1 MAPRTRYAMVVTS
14 AVVGAGVV
22 AFGAGSALPQQV
34 PTDGATTALD
44 KVSTTAA
51 GAETQAAED
60 LAANQARSASVA
72 RASRSQIRTGAPAP
86 KVMAEWLRPARGPLS
101 SLYGARWGTTHFG
114 LDIAAAYGSPI
125 YAASDGVVE
134 FADWNGGYGKL
145 VIIDHG
151 GGITTRYGHNSKL
164 AVDPGDKVQ
173 AGDIIAYTGST
184 GYSTGAHCHFEVR
197 RDDKAINPLPFM
209 EARGVNM
216 ESSGVDTA
224 R

>member
-22 AFGAGSALPQQV
+22 AFAAGSALPQQL
-34 PTDGATTALD
+34 PTDGATTSLD

-51 GAETQAAED
+51 GSETEAADD

-72 RASRSQIRTGAPAP
+72 RASRSQIRAGAPTP
-86 KVMAEWLRPARGPLS
+86 KLMAEWVRPARGPLS

-114 LDIAAAYGSPI
+114 LDIASAYGSPI

-134 FADWNGGYGKL
+134 FAGWNGGYGKL
-145 VIIDHG
+145 VILDHG
-151 GGITTRYGHNSKL
+151 SGLTTRYGHNSKL
-164 AVDPGDKVQ
+164 AVDVGQKVQ

-197 RDDKAINPLPFM
+197 RDGNAINPLPFM
-209 EARGVNM
+209 EARGVRM
-216 ESSGVDTA
+216 EQSGVDTS